1 MISKTPHLDDTALV
15 QMALAG
21 DGECFGELH
30 HRHENMV
37 RARIVSVIRNS
48 RDVDDVVQEVFFK
61 AWRALPKFR
70 ADATVR
76 TWLASIAT
84 NEALML
90 YRRERRQPPYDIAS
104 DVDTLASRAE
114 PADVAVIRGE
124 EARAIH
130 EAIATLPVKYRQVVV
145 LRDIEELS
153 GLTTANRLKSTVPGV
168 KTRLFRARLKLKAAL
183 RGLRPQTL
191 LHAA

>member
-1 MISKTPHLDDTALV
+1 MISKTAKLDDTALV

-21 DGECFGELH
+21 HGECFGELLL
-30 HRHENMV
+30 RHKNMV
-37 RARIVSVIRNS
+37 RARVVSVVRNS
-48 RDVDDVVQEVFFK
+48 PDVDDVVQEVFFK
-61 AWRALPKFR
+61 AWRALPTFR
-70 ADATVR
+70 ANATVC
-76 TWLASIAT
+76 TWLTSIAT

-90 YRRERRQPPYDIAS
+90 HRRERRQRLYATGS

-114 PADVAVIRGE
+114 PADVAVMRGE

-130 EAIATLPVKYRQVVV
+130 EAIVNLPVKYRDVVV

-153 GLTTANRLKSTVPGV
+153 ALSTANRLKSTVPGV

-191 LHAA
+191 FHAA